1 MPKSSTI
8 IRNGQ
13 GEYRIAVL
21 DVGTTKISCFIA
33 NVDEKNHIRV
43 SGVGYRVSKGVKN
56 GAVVDLKATETQIR
70 AAVDQASQMDGQQ
83 IDEVYV
89 SFSNHSMTSSIVEL
103 EVAIDGQSVVDADIS
118 RVLRTA
124 KKEIDPGDKLTIH
137 TFPACY
143 SIDGVMGVNE
153 PVGMY
158 GEKLSVAIHTM
169 LSAPGPVR
177 NLESSVAQGHL
188 RPKRLVSSAYAS
200 GLASLVGD
208 ELELGAACIDMGG
221 GTTNIS
227 VFAQNSLV
235 YAATIPIG
243 GDDLTR
249 DLARELLTPIEE
261 AERIKVLYA
270 SVMPSQND
278 VRDIINIPSLGENA
292 NNADG
297 QQQVSRSQITAVV
310 QPQLEELFNQI
321 KQKLVES
328 GFDFVRGKRVVLT
341 GGASQIQGLA
351 ELSKRILGKQIRLA
365 KPQGIEGL
373 PDAAKGPGFATTAG
387 LLHYAVKAPI
397 ELGEDRSTTN
407 SAIHSEGGMFTR
419 VGSWLKENF

>member
-1 MPKSSTI
+1 MPKSNTI

-13 GEYRIAVL
+13 GEYRLAVL

-33 NVDEKNHIRV
+33 NVDEKNRIRV
-43 SGVGYRVSKGVKN
+43 TGVGHKASKGVKN

-70 AAVDQASQMDGQQ
+70 AAVDQAALMDGQQ
-83 IDEVYV
+83 IDEVFV
-89 SFSNHSMTSSIVEL
+89 SFANHSMTSSIAEL
-103 EVAIDGQSVVDADIS
+103 EVEIDGQSVVDADIS
-118 RVLRTA
+118 RVLRRA
-124 KKEIDPGDKLTIH
+124 RQEIDPEDKLTIH

-143 SIDGVMGVNE
+143 SIDGVMGVKE

-158 GEKLSVAIHTM
+158 GEKLSVAIHTI
-169 LSAPGPVR
+169 LASPGPVR
-177 NLESSVAQGHL
+177 NLESAVAQGHL

-200 GLASLVGD
+200 GLGSLVDD
-208 ELELGAACIDMGG
+208 ELELGAACIDLGG

-227 VFAQNSLV
+227 VFAQNALV
-235 YAATIPIG
+235 YAATIPLG

-270 SVMPSQND
+270 SVLPSEND
-278 VRDIINIPSLGENA
+278 VRDIINIPSLGESTETS
-292 NNADG
+292 DG
-297 QQQVSRSQITAVV
+297 QQQVSRAQISAVV
-310 QPQLEELFNQI
+310 QPRLEELFALI
-321 KQKLVES
+321 RQKLVDS

-341 GGASQIQGLA
+341 GGASQIQGLT
-351 ELSKRILGKQIRLA
+351 ELAQKALGKKVRLA
-365 KPQGIEGL
+365 KPHGIEGL

-397 ELGEDRSTTN
+397 ELGEDRSASKN
-407 SAIHSEGGMFTR
+407 YGHDEGGVMQRMGT
-419 VGSWLKENF
+419 WLKENF